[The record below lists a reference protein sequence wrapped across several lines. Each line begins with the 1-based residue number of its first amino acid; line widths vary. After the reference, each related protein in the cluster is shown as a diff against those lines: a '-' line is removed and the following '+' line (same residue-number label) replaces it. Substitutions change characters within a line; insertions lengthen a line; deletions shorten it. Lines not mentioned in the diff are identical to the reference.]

1 MDVITYAEVKQ
12 SPSGWEDIKMSF
24 ESDLTA
30 LIDGYRNTINKH
42 EVSRLLTGAAD
53 IVEKDEG
60 WIYDEVNVQPATP
73 VLTSISPNTA
83 VLNDPDVTMTCT
95 GEGFSESSVIVFAG
109 QQEPI
114 TFVSETEIST
124 VVKPS
129 LPWGAV
135 TVDVS
140 VKNGTMES
148 DTLEFTFT
156 EPV

>member
-60 WIYDEVNVQPATP
+60 WIYDEVNVQPVTP
-73 VLTSISPNTA
+73 TISALTPNTA
-83 VLNDPDVTMTCT
+83 VLDSPDVTMVVT
-95 GEGFSESSVIVFAG
+95 GTDFSENSVIIFAG
-109 QQEPI
+109 QEEPI
-114 TFVSETEIST
+114 EYISDTEIST
-124 VVKPS
+124 IVKPS
-129 LPWGAV
+129 LGWGAV
-135 TVDVS
+135 TVPVS

-148 DTLEFTFT
+148 GELEFTFT